1 MVAMTRHGSLLAAL
15 AALALTPLLGA
26 AQDKPPF
33 EATGELRLHG
43 YGTVGS
49 SAAYDAERLVGP
61 TVNLTRR
68 DDGTWG
74 GDLVGQD
81 MDLEVSEGR
90 VSGPNVSLN
99 VSRKAGRMEVEG
111 IFFNRRFR
119 VSLDA
124 KRLQGRFGECSF
136 DLVRKRGGAYVGDLG
151 CLRSRSAFPATT
163 RASLS
168 LIGSAAD
175 PVPPM
180 PQFALALVAI
190 LPS

>member
-1 MVAMTRHGSLLAAL
+1 MTRHGSLLAAL
-15 AALALTPLLGA
+15 AAIALIPLPGA

-68 DDGTWG
+68 EDGTWG
-74 GDLVGQD
+74 GDLAGQD
-81 MDLEVSEGR
+81 MDLEITEGR
-90 VSGPNVSLN
+90 VSGPNVSLT
-99 VSRKAGRMEVEG
+99 VSRRGGRTDVEG

-136 DLVRKRGGAYVGDLG
+136 DLVRRRGGAYEGDLG
-151 CLRSRSAFPATT
+151 CLRPRSTFPATT
-163 RASLS
+163 RATLS
-168 LIGSAAD
+168 LLGSAAD

-180 PQFALALVAI
+180 PQFALALLAI

>member
-1 MVAMTRHGSLLAAL
+1 MTRHGPLLAAL
-15 AALALTPLLGA
+15 AAIALTPLPGS
-26 AQDKPPF
+26 AQEKPPF

-43 YGTVGS
+43 YGTIGS

-68 DDGTWG
+68 EDGSWG
-74 GDLVGQD
+74 GDLAGQD
-81 MDLEVSEGR
+81 MDLEISERR

-99 VSRKAGRMEVEG
+99 VSQKGGRTEVEG

-136 DLVRKRGGAYVGDLG
+136 DLVRKRGGAYQGDIG
-151 CLRSRSAFPATT
+151 CLRARSTFPGVARAT
-163 RASLS
+163 LS
-168 LIGSAAD
+168 LIGTAAN
-175 PVPPM
+175 PIPPM